1 MHKLSPHQLQQY
13 FWRGVQVD
21 EKVVWVE
28 ERLAETL
35 AADDQIGESAA
46 ARPGL
51 GDEVRSQFGHV
62 DSSKI
67 TLETAV
73 GNRCRGILRE

>member
-1 MHKLSPHQLQQY
+1 M
-13 FWRGVQVD
+13 QVD

-28 ERLAETL
+28 ERLADTL

-73 GNRCRGILRE
+73 GNRCRGILCE

>member
-1 MHKLSPHQLQQY
+1 M
-13 FWRGVQVD
+13 QVD

-28 ERLAETL
+28 ERLADTL

-62 DSSKI
+62 DLSKI

>member
-1 MHKLSPHQLQQY
+1 M
-13 FWRGVQVD
+13 QVD

-28 ERLAETL
+28 ERLADTL

-67 TLETAV
+67 TLGPRSEIVAV
-73 GNRCRGILRE
+73 ESCVNRGTVL